1 MDVALTKF
9 ISRQAVSVDDRM
21 PSAEAV
27 LIVDNEETRWK
38 AWSEALEKHGYIA
51 EHADTIE
58 NALSHFEDQDFG
70 LVLVNLK
77 LNGRMNGMDLLDWIQ
92 ENNPGTDVIV
102 IATYATLDSSIGALH
117 KGAYDYLVKPVNI
130 MEVVTRVDRCMSERR
145 ESAQRL
151 QLINQVE
158 MILSQ
163 LKKQILPEGDGKLNH
178 DHILETPSIIV
189 DRRKRLV
196 IKNGEPIQLS
206 PTEFDILDYLV
217 SNSDRV
223 VSASEL
229 IRAVQGY
236 DMDEMDARPI
246 VRVNIRRLRQKIE
259 EDTSNPKHIITV
271 RSKGYR
277 FAG

>member
-9 ISRQAVSVDDRM
+9 ISNQAVSVEDRM
-21 PSAEAV
+21 PTAEAV
-27 LIVDNEETRWK
+27 LIIDDEETKRK
-38 AWSEALEKHGYIA
+38 VWSEALEKHGYFTD
-51 EHADTIE
+51 HADTIE
-58 NALSHFEDQDFG
+58 DALSLFEDQNFG
-70 LVLVNLK
+70 LVLVDLK
-77 LNGRMNGMDLLDWIQ
+77 LNGRMNGLDLLDWIQ
-92 ENNPGTDVIV
+92 ENHPGTDVIV
-102 IATYATLDSSIGALH
+102 ITTYATLDSSIGALH

-130 MEVVTRVDRCMSERR
+130 MEVVSRVDRCMSERR
-145 ESAQRL
+145 ESAERL

-158 MILSQ
+158 MMLSQ
-163 LKKQILPEGDGKLNH
+163 LKMQILPEVDGKLNH
-178 DHILETPSIIV
+178 EHILETHSIIV

-196 IKNGEPIQLS
+196 VKNGEPIQLS
-206 PTEFDILDYLV
+206 PTEFDMLDYLV

-223 VSASEL
+223 VGASEL

-259 EDTSNPKHIITV
+259 EDTSNPRHIITV

>member
-1 MDVALTKF
+1 MDIALEKF
-9 ISRQAVSVDDRM
+9 FSSQTM
-21 PSAEAV
+21 SAEDRLPLAESV
-27 LIVDNEETRWK
+27 LIVDNEENKWK
-38 AWSEALEKHGYIA
+38 VWSAALKKHGYSTG
-51 EHADTIE
+51 HAGNIE
-58 NALSHFEDQDFG
+58 EAQSLFEDQNFG
-70 LVLVNLK
+70 LALVDLK
-77 LNGRMNGMDLLDWIQ
+77 LNGHVSGLDMLDWIQ
-92 ENNPGTDVIV
+92 EHSPGTDVIV

-130 MEVVTRVDRCMSERR
+130 MEVVSRVDRCMSERR
-145 ESAQRL
+145 ESAERL
-151 QLINQVE
+151 QLISQVE

-163 LKKQILPEGDGKLNH
+163 LKMQILPEGDGKLNH
-178 DHILETPSIIV
+178 EHILETPSIIV

-196 IKNGEPIQLS
+196 VENGEPIQLS
-206 PTEFDILDYLV
+206 PTEFDMLDYLV

-259 EDTSNPKHIITV
+259 EDTSDPRHIITV

>member
-1 MDVALTKF
+1 MDVALSKF
-9 ISRQAVSVDDRM
+9 INTQAVSLESRM

-27 LIVDNEETRWK
+27 LIVENEEVKWRS
-38 AWSEALEKHGYIA
+38 WSNALEKHGYTTY
-51 EHADTIE
+51 HANSIE
-58 NALSHFEDQDFG
+58 NALTIFRNERFG
-70 LVLVNLK
+70 LALVDITM
-77 LNGRMNGMDLLDWIQ
+77 NGRMSGLEFLDWIQ
-92 ENNPGTDVIV
+92 EKHPGTDVIAIITNNTQDTSV
-102 IATYATLDSSIGALH
+102 SLSRNI
-117 KGAYDYLVKPVNI
+117 AYDYLVQPVNP
-130 MEVVTRVDRCMSERR
+130 MEVVSRIERCMTERR
-145 ESAQRL
+145 ESAERL

-158 MILSQ
+158 MMLNQ
-163 LKKQILPEGDGKLNH
+163 LKKQIVPEGETKLNH
-178 DHILETPSIIV
+178 EHILETPSIIV

-196 IKNGEPIQLS
+196 VEDGEPIQLS
-206 PTEFDILDYLV
+206 PTEFDMLDYLV
-217 SNSDRV
+217 SNSERV

-259 EDTSNPKHIITV
+259 EDTSNPRHIVTV